1 VETVDPPGP
10 PPMTM
15 TRGFWG
21 MVIFGLKEL
30 ALPAFYSIG
39 QIDVKTI
46 VV

>member
-1 VETVDPPGP
+1 
-10 PPMTM
+10 
-15 TRGFWG
+15 
-21 MVIFGLKEL
+21 MVMFGLKEL